1 MKRVARRQTVRIQD
15 MNKETKLAKKCQSD
29 YVRLVIE
36 LAYLP
41 EEEARALTLTTR
53 SLMDRVT

>member
-1 MKRVARRQTVRIQD
+1 MPMSGVNDV
-15 MNKETKLAKKCQSD
+15 TKLAKKCQSD

-41 EEEARALTLTTR
+41 TKDAKQIKLTTED
-53 SLMDRVT
+53 LMLRVKKIKEELD